1 MLSTELS
8 AELNKPEYQ
17 TGTYAERLALLKS
30 KTEPALGKI
39 RKDKIK
45 LLQAFI
51 GATQLRD
58 RLAAATETQ
67 QAAAASVAEA
77 IQPAY
82 LAAEE
87 TFSINLADPQV
98 AGLLTNA
105 VSVGLLT
112 PQEENY
118 LISLA
123 TYQRELWP
131 DVTLREVVERFEPE
145 LTDIGDWTEFSYSG
159 GKLALTLTQ
168 ALPEPS
174 LVRIEACESVDGQN
188 WTAWQRVSHFYNVC
202 DAGLYL
208 AEIPRSQ
215 LQRKIR
221 WRGEYYKV
229 VGTVAGV

>member
-1 MLSTELS
+1 MLSIELS
-8 AELNKPEYQ
+8 TELNKPEYQ
-17 TGTYAERLALLKS
+17 TGTYTQRLALLKS
-30 KTEPALGKI
+30 KTEPTLGKI

-58 RLAAATETQ
+58 RLAAATEAQ

-98 AGLLTNA
+98 AGLLESA
-105 VSVGLLT
+105 VAVGLLT
-112 PQEENY
+112 PQEQSY

-131 DVTLREVVERFEPE
+131 DATLRDVVQHFEPA
-145 LTDIGDWTEFSYSG
+145 LTNIGDWTELTYSG
-159 GKLALTLTQ
+159 SRLALSLTQ
-168 ALPEPS
+168 SLPESS
-174 LVRIEACESVDGQN
+174 LVRIESCESVNGQN
-188 WTAWQRVSHFYNVC
+188 WTAWQRIAHFYNVGE
-202 DAGLYL
+202 AGLYL
-208 AEIPRSQ
+208 ADIPRSQ
-215 LQRKIR
+215 LQRRIR

>member
-1 MLSTELS
+1 MLST
-8 AELNKPEYQ
+8 ELNKPEYQ
-17 TGTYAERLALLKS
+17 TGTYAQRLALLKS

-58 RLAAATETQ
+58 RLASATDTQ

-98 AGLLTNA
+98 AGLLASA

-112 PQEENY
+112 AEEENY
-118 LISLA
+118 LIGLA
-123 TYQRELWP
+123 TYPRQLWP
-131 DVTLREVVERFEPE
+131 DVTLRDVVEHFNPA
-145 LTDIGDWTEFSYSG
+145 LTDIGEWTELTYSG
-159 GKLALTLTQ
+159 TRLALTLTQ
-168 ALPEPS
+168 SLPEPS
-174 LVRIEACESVDGQN
+174 LVRVESCESVNGQN
-188 WTAWQRVSHFYNVC
+188 WTAWQRIAHFYNVGE
-202 DAGLYL
+202 AGLYL
-208 AEIPRSQ
+208 ADIPRSQ
-215 LQRKIR
+215 LQRRIR
-221 WRGEYYKV
+221 WRGEYYAIS
-229 VGTVAGV
+229 GTVAGV

>member
-1 MLSTELS
+1 MSLFTALE
-8 AELNKPEYQ
+8 AMRGQPYQ
-17 TGTYAERLALLKS
+17 VILDTLRQQ
-30 KTEPALGKI
+30 TEPAVGKI
-39 RKDKIK
+39 RGDKIK

-98 AGLLTNA
+98 AGLLESA
-105 VSVGLLT
+105 VAVGLIT
-112 PQEENY
+112 PQEQSY

-123 TYQRELWP
+123 TYPRQLWP
-131 DVTLREVVERFEPE
+131 DVTLRDVVEHFNPA
-145 LTDIGDWTEFSYSG
+145 LTDIGEWTELTYSG
-159 GKLALTLTQ
+159 SRLALTLTQ
-168 ALPEPS
+168 SLPEPS
-174 LVRIEACESVDGQN
+174 LVRIEACESVDINN
-188 WTAWQRVSHFYNVC
+188 WTAWQRISHFYNVGE
-202 DAGLYL
+202 AGLYL

-215 LQRKIR
+215 LQRRIR
-221 WRGEYYKV
+221 WRGENYKV
-229 VGTVAGV
+229 VGAVAGV